1 MTTAPEVVEYPW
13 FSMEHSCSKIVKR
26 VPQWAWRYGTDMSE
40 AVVTETGVRARTRR
54 AILDAA
60 IDTLARQPNASLG
73 DIATAANVGR
83 TTVHRYFPE
92 RSVLIDAISADAL
105 EKVTLGT
112 ARARI
117 DEGSAATALTRL
129 CQEYFEFSDV
139 FMLLF
144 TMPGLL
150 TREEWHEESDDDRM
164 LLRLIE
170 RGHREGTIDPDM
182 SPEWVQQLLWSLL
195 YTAWE
200 LVRGESMPKHDA
212 LTLCLRTLTKAIAA

>member
-1 MTTAPEVVEYPW
+1 
-13 FSMEHSCSKIVKR
+13 
-26 VPQWAWRYGTDMSE
+26 MSE
-40 AVVTETGVRARTRR
+40 AAVAETGVRARTRR

-92 RSVLIDAISADAL
+92 RSDLIDAISADAL

-112 ARARI
+112 ERARV
-117 DEGSAATALTRL
+117 DEGSAPAALTRL

-144 TMPGLL
+144 TMPDLL
-150 TREEWHEESDDDRM
+150 SREEWQKESEDDRT
-164 LLRLIE
+164 LLSLVE
-170 RGHREGTIDPDM
+170 RGHREGTIDPAM
-182 SPEWVQQLLWSLL
+182 SSEWVQQLVWSVL
-195 YTAWE
+195 YSAWE
-200 LVRGESMPKHDA
+200 LVRGGSMAKHDA